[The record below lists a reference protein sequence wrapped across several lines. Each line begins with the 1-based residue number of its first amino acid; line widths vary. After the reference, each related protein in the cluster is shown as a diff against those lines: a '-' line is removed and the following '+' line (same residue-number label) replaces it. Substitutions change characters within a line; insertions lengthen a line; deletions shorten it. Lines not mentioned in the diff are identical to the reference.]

1 MTARRSPSPPA
12 STQPP
17 PSRTCASTTRCG
29 PAAGPSRIDRSAI
42 FGLDCDLFITAGI
55 QYQIDEAAA
64 QQLRAGILIE
74 ASNAPTTPEADAILR
89 DRRAGG
95 ADLLCAAGGMVLAYF
110 EWVQDMQSFF
120 WTEEAITADLERIM
134 DGASAD
140 VLAMSEAKSVD
151 LRGAA
156 MMVAVDR
163 GRRHPARPLSMTDRR
178 AMAAAPGALGGRAPQ
193 AGARA
198 FPERRP
204 RFITQSGVEI
214 DRVYTSG
221 PARIRPTTRIG
232 RPRYAFSPPDVARR
246 PAGTRSTTWRFPA
259 SRRSR
264 AASIPPG
271 IAAGCGRCACSPASA
286 PPRTPTS
293 ASRP

>member
-1 MTARRSPSPPA
+1 MPPA

-17 PSRTCASTTRCG
+17 PSPTCTSTTPCGTCAG
-29 PAAGPSRIDRSAI
+29 AERIDRSAI

-89 DRRAGG
+89 ERDVLVVP
-95 ADLLCAAGGMVLAYF
+95 DLLCAAGGMVLAYF

-120 WTEEAITADLERIM
+120 WTEEAISADLERIM
-134 DGASAD
+134 DGAFSD

-163 GRRHPARPLSMTDRR
+163 V
-178 AMAAAPGALGGRAPQ
+178 
-193 AGARA
+193 AGA
-198 FPERRP
+198 
-204 RFITQSGVEI
+204 
-214 DRVYTSG
+214 
-221 PARIRPTTRIG
+221 TTLRG
-232 RPRYAFSPPDVARR
+232 LYP
-246 PAGTRSTTWRFPA
+246 
-259 SRRSR
+259 
-264 AASIPPG
+264 
-271 IAAGCGRCACSPASA
+271 
-286 PPRTPTS
+286 
-293 ASRP
+293 